1 MPDPRDIRMRPP
13 TIAERRFA
21 AFRDKLQGLS
31 TQEIFDF
38 IYRNNLWDSPES
50 VSGLGSQLDATTQLS
65 SQLPNLLDLL
75 GVETLLD
82 IPCGDFSW
90 LSAATLHVRHYV
102 GADIVP
108 EIVLRNISRY
118 RDSHHFAEFRVLDLT
133 KDPLPEGDALL
144 CRDCLV
150 HLPYTM
156 IADALKNITASR
168 IRYVLLTTFV
178 GSERVNADIEAGN
191 WRPLNFEKPP
201 FSFPAPEI
209 ILNEGCVEEKGAYAD
224 KSLGVWR
231 ADQLREFTG
240 KGSL

>member
-1 MPDPRDIRMRPP
+1 MPVPRDITMRPP
-13 TIAERRFA
+13 TIAERRFEE
-21 AFRDKLQGLS
+21 FRDKLQGLS
-31 TQEIFDF
+31 TREIFDF

-50 VSGLGSQLDATTQLS
+50 VSGLGSQLDATTQLR
-65 SQLPNLLDLL
+65 SQLPIMLDRL
-75 GVETLLD
+75 GVKTLLD

-90 LSAATLHVRHYV
+90 LSTVNLNVNRYI

-108 EIVLRNISRY
+108 GIVERNISRY
-118 RDSHHFAEFRVLDLT
+118 RDSHPFAEFRVLDLT

-150 HLPYTM
+150 HLPYSL
-156 IADALKNITASR
+156 IADALKNIARSR
-168 IRYVLLTTFV
+168 IRYVVLTTFT
-178 GSERVNADIEAGN
+178 GSERVNTDIEVGN

-209 ILNEGCVEEKGAYAD
+209 ILLEGCTEEKGAYAD
-224 KSLGVWR
+224 KALGVWR
-231 ADQLREFTG
+231 VDQLREFAG

>member
-1 MPDPRDIRMRPP
+1 MRPA
-13 TIAERRFA
+13 TIAERRFEE
-21 AFRDKLQGLS
+21 FRDKLHGLS

-50 VSGLGSQLDATTQLS
+50 VSGLGSQLDATTQLR
-65 SQLPNLLDLL
+65 SQLPNMLDLL

-90 LSAATLHVRHYV
+90 LSAAGLHVNRYI

-108 EIVLRNISRY
+108 EIVSQNSSRY
-118 RDSHHFAEFRVLDLT
+118 RDSHPSTEFRVLDLT

-150 HLPYTM
+150 HLPYAL
-156 IADALKNITASR
+156 IGDALKNITASR
-168 IRYVLLTTFV
+168 IRYVLFTTFV
-178 GSERVNADIEAGN
+178 GSERVNTDIEAGN

-209 ILNEGCVEEKGAYAD
+209 LLIEGCTEEQGAYAD
-224 KSLGVWR
+224 KALGVWCV
-231 ADQLREFTG
+231 DHLREVVENRNR
-240 KGSL
+240 